1 MLCLTLFLQPKSRTQ
16 RLSATK
22 RKVNI
27 SARRSE
33 HAVQHVPTQAWDVCS
48 FWKKNDMNLDGNL
61 YHGGTP
67 SASPWPRMGSVSVLD
82 MFSSSEVNREQL
94 DCPGH
99 LHSHFSD
106 AKPLLW
112 WHGFRGDLT
121 SPRSVR
127 SPWADGQACHLCH
140 TCMPSLELK

>member
-1 MLCLTLFLQPKSRTQ
+1 MSSKALD
-16 RLSATK
+16 
-22 RKVNI
+22 I
-27 SARRSE
+27 
-33 HAVQHVPTQAWDVCS
+33 
-48 FWKKNDMNLDGNL
+48 KNPYKDLLDNS
-61 YHGGTP
+61 H
-67 SASPWPRMGSVSVLD
+67 
-82 MFSSSEVNREQL
+82 MFSSSNLEVNQEQL

-112 WHGFRGDLT
+112 WNGFRGDLT